1 MEGLLNMIGNRFD
14 FIADSIYDDYKTSR
28 DFETAVIKF
37 LHIITKL
44 LVFYLAG
51 DGFRGETRYE

>member
-1 MEGLLNMIGNRFD
+1 MTENRFD

-28 DFETAVIKF
+28 DFETTVVKF
-37 LHIITKL
+37 LHVITKL